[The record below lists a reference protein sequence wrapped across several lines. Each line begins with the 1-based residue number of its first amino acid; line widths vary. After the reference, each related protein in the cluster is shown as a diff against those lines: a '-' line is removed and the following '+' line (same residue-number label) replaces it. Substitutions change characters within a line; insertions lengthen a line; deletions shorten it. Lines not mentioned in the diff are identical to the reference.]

1 MRKQGSCLK
10 KRDNAWNNARCTQ
23 AKKATHGLDGQHQDV
38 GRTGREIVSQDDRGQ
53 RQMEKV
59 RPWCGQ
65 GRLKNRTERVIFQV
79 ALQAREMSPLNCSTL
94 IRQRTI
100 VVPIQLA
107 LCWFPGLDISN
118 AKI

>member
-1 MRKQGSCLK
+1 
-10 KRDNAWNNARCTQ
+10 
-23 AKKATHGLDGQHQDV
+23 
-38 GRTGREIVSQDDRGQ
+38 
-53 RQMEKV
+53 MEKV

-79 ALQAREMSPLNCSTL
+79 AFQAREMSPLNCSTL
-94 IRQRTI
+94 IRQRT
-100 VVPIQLA
+100 VVQLA